1 MSRHEIIRDGA
12 RLCGIDIG
20 EGPAVI
26 FQHGLG
32 GDEAQVSA
40 HFPET
45 GFRRLTLE
53 CRAQGRSEPGD
64 PARFSIKAFADDI
77 LAFADARGVARFA
90 IGGISMG
97 AAIALNIA
105 FNHPARVYALILAR
119 PAWAFENA
127 PENMQP
133 LAEVASF
140 LLEGGKE
147 AFEKSGL
154 GQRLAREAPD
164 NLASMLGF
172 FDRPDPQIMARL
184 LTAIAADG
192 PGVTR
197 QQAAAIKVPTLV
209 TGNAIDL
216 VHPMDMA
223 RSLADTIPGARY
235 VEIAPKALDKAVHA
249 AEFKAEVIK
258 FLNQKDIRS

>member
-12 RLCGIDIG
+12 RLSGIDIG

-40 HFPET
+40 HFPDE
-45 GFRRLTLE
+45 GFHRLTLE

-64 PARFSIKAFADDI
+64 PASFSIQTFADDVIAFADS
-77 LAFADARGVARFA
+77 RGVERFA
-90 IGGISMG
+90 VGGISMG

-105 FNHPARVYALILAR
+105 VNHPNRVDALILAR
-119 PAWAFENA
+119 PAWAWERA

-133 LAEVASF
+133 LAELAAHLVV
-140 LLEGGKE
+140 GGKR
-147 AFEKSGL
+147 AFEKSAL
-154 GQRLAREAPD
+154 GQRLAIEAPD

-172 FDRPDPQIMARL
+172 FDRPDLATTAKL
-184 LTAIAADG
+184 LSAIAADG
-192 PGVTR
+192 PGVSR

-209 TGNAIDL
+209 IGNGLDL
-216 VHPMDMA
+216 VHPMAMA
-223 RSLADTIPGARY
+223 QEIASQIPGAHY
-235 VEIAPKALDKAVHA
+235 VEIAPKSLDKAVHA
-249 AEFKAEVIK
+249 AEFKAAMRS
-258 FLNQKDIRS
+258 FLSGG